1 MKYPCNLIKDLL
13 PLYHDQVSSQES
25 SEAVEEH
32 LKECSECKQYY
43 EKMCGSDAIEPLAYD
58 QEMSMKTAESYKQV
72 KKKNRRRVVIVVL
85 IAVILLLV
93 WMIAV
98 MGFAMA
104 SMGLLSVTAPIQ
116 VHDNIAEYTQYRK
129 GEAAD
134 KDFRSKWG
142 MDESIWPEQITDD
155 MKVVDYIM
163 VYYNPWDAQYLGYLE
178 VDYDSATY
186 AAEVQRLKGYE
197 STDYI
202 GYFGVTGF
210 EDYEM
215 LAIYADPTYG
225 FVYALTDGED
235 TIIYVETIFCNYFMD
250 LDYTEYVPAEY
261 LPEGFDAT
269 TDNAYRQEKL
279 GR

>member
-1 MKYPCNLIKDLL
+1 MRYPCNLIKDLL

-25 SEAVEEH
+25 REAVEEH

-43 EKMCGSDAIEPLAYD
+43 EKMCGSDAIEPFAYD

-72 KKKNRRRVVIVVL
+72 KRKNRKRFMIVVL
-85 IAVILLLV
+85 IAVGVAVAELAALAFAI
-93 WMIAV
+93 WMLGNI
-98 MGFAMA
+98 
-104 SMGLLSVTAPIQ
+104 SITAPIV
-116 VHDNIAEYTQYRK
+116 VHDNIEEYTRYRK

-134 KDFRSKWG
+134 RDFRSKWG
-142 MDESIWPEQITDD
+142 MDERIWPEQITED
-155 MKVVDYIM
+155 MEVIDYIM

-178 VDYDSATY
+178 VNYDNTSY
-186 AAEVQRLKGYE
+186 VAEVQRLKEYE

-202 GYFGVTGF
+202 GYYGVKGF
-210 EDYEM
+210 KEYEL
-215 LAIYADPTYG
+215 LAIYADAYHG
-225 FVYALTDGED
+225 FVYALTDGKD
-235 TIIYVETIFCNYFMD
+235 TIIYVEAIFCNYFMD

-269 TDNAYRQEKL
+269 EDNAYRQELL

>member
-25 SEAVEEH
+25 REAVEEH

-72 KKKNRRRVVIVVL
+72 KRKNRKKFVIMVL
-85 IAVILLLV
+85 IAVGAAVVELAAFAFAI
-93 WMIAV
+93 WML
-98 MGFAMA
+98 GYMA
-104 SMGLLSVTAPIQ
+104 NTAPIV
-116 VHDNIAEYTQYRK
+116 VHDNIAEYTRYRT

-134 KDFRSKWG
+134 KDYRSKLG
-142 MDESIWPEQITDD
+142 MDESVWPEQITND
-155 MKVVDYIM
+155 MEVVDYIM
-163 VYYNPWDAQYLGYLE
+163 VYYNPWDPQYLGYLE
-178 VDYDSATY
+178 IDYDTASYAT
-186 AAEVQRLKGYE
+186 EVQRLKEYE

-202 GYFGVTGF
+202 GYYGVTGF
-210 EDYEM
+210 ENYEL
-215 LAIYADPTYG
+215 LAIYADSSYG
-225 FVYALTDGED
+225 FVYALTDGKD

-269 TDNAYRQEKL
+269 VDNAYRQELL

>member
-32 LKECSECKQYY
+32 LKECSKCKQYY
-43 EKMCGSDAIEPLAYD
+43 EKMCGSDVIEPFAYD
-58 QEMSMKTAESYKQV
+58 QKMSMKTAESYKQV
-72 KKKNRRRVVIVVL
+72 KRKNRKKFIIVVL
-85 IAVILLLV
+85 IAVGVVVAELAALV
-93 WMIAV
+93 FAIWMLGYI
-98 MGFAMA
+98 
-104 SMGLLSVTAPIQ
+104 SITAPIK
-116 VHDNIAEYTQYRK
+116 VYDNIEEYIRYRK
-129 GEAAD
+129 GEAAYR
-134 KDFRSKWG
+134 DFRSKWG
-142 MDESIWPEQITDD
+142 MDESIWPERITDD

-178 VDYDSATY
+178 VDYDTASY
-186 AAEVQRLKGYE
+186 AAEVQRLKEYE

-202 GYFGVTGF
+202 GYYGVSGF
-210 EDYEM
+210 ENYEL
-215 LAIYADPTYG
+215 LAIYADSTYG
-225 FVYALTDGED
+225 FVYALTDSKD
-235 TIIYVETIFCNYFMD
+235 TIIYVEAIFCNYFMD

-269 TDNAYRQEKL
+269 VDNAYRQELL

>member
-1 MKYPCNLIKDLL
+1 MRYPCNLIKDLL

-25 SEAVEEH
+25 REAVEEH

-58 QEMSMKTAESYKQV
+58 QEMSMKTAESYKQIKRQNR
-72 KKKNRRRVVIVVL
+72 KKTVIMVLVAVVVAVVEL
-85 IAVILLLV
+85 AAFVFVIL
-93 WMIAV
+93 
-98 MGFAMA
+98 
-104 SMGLLSVTAPIQ
+104 GLGYLSLKAPIV
-116 VHDNIAEYTQYRK
+116 VHDNIAEYTRYRK

-134 KDFRSKWG
+134 RDYRSKWG
-142 MDESIWPEQITDD
+142 MDESIWPERITDD
-155 MKVVDYIM
+155 MEVVDYIM

-178 VDYDSATY
+178 VDYDSASY
-186 AAEVQRLKGYE
+186 AAEMERLKEYE

-202 GYFGVTGF
+202 GYYGVTGF
-210 EDYEM
+210 EDYEL
-215 LAIYADPTYG
+215 LAIYADANRG

-235 TIIYVETIFCNYFMD
+235 TIIYVEAIFVNYFMD

-269 TDNAYRQEKL
+269 EDNAYRQEKL

>member
-25 SEAVEEH
+25 REAVEEH

-72 KKKNRRRVVIVVL
+72 KRKNRKKFVIMVL
-85 IAVILLLV
+85 IAVGAAVVELAAFAFAI
-93 WMIAV
+93 WML
-98 MGFAMA
+98 GYMA
-104 SMGLLSVTAPIQ
+104 NTAPIV
-116 VHDNIAEYTQYRK
+116 VHDNIAEYTRYRT
-129 GEAAD
+129 GEAAE
-134 KDFRSKWG
+134 KDYRSKLG
-142 MDESIWPEQITDD
+142 MDESVWPEQITND
-155 MKVVDYIM
+155 MEVVDYIM
-163 VYYNPWDAQYLGYLE
+163 VYYNPWDPQYLGYLE
-178 VDYDSATY
+178 IDYDTASYAT
-186 AAEVQRLKGYE
+186 EVQRLKEYE

-202 GYFGVTGF
+202 GYYGVTGF
-210 EDYEM
+210 ENYEL
-215 LAIYADPTYG
+215 LAIYADSSYG
-225 FVYALTDGED
+225 FVYALTDGKD

-269 TDNAYRQEKL
+269 VDNAYRQEKL

>member
-58 QEMSMKTAESYKQV
+58 QKMSMKTAESYKQV
-72 KKKNRRRVVIVVL
+72 KRKNRKKFKIVVL
-85 IAVILLLV
+85 IAVGVVVAELAALV
-93 WMIAV
+93 FAIWMLGYI
-98 MGFAMA
+98 
-104 SMGLLSVTAPIQ
+104 SITAPIK
-116 VHDNIAEYTQYRK
+116 VYDNIEEYTRYRK

-134 KDFRSKWG
+134 RDFRSKWG
-142 MDESIWPEQITDD
+142 MDESIWPERITDD
-155 MKVVDYIM
+155 MEVVDYIM

-178 VDYDSATY
+178 VDYDTASY
-186 AAEVQRLKGYE
+186 AAEVQRLKEYE

-202 GYFGVTGF
+202 GYYGVSGF
-210 EDYEM
+210 ENYEL
-215 LAIYADPTYG
+215 LAIYADSTYG
-225 FVYALTDGED
+225 FVYALTDSKD
-235 TIIYVETIFCNYFMD
+235 TIIYVEAIFCNYFMD

-269 TDNAYRQEKL
+269 VDNAYRQELL

>member
-85 IAVILLLV
+85 IAVVLLLV
-93 WMIAV
+93 CMIAV

-104 SMGLLSVTAPIQ
+104 SMGLLSVAAPIQ
-116 VHDNIAEYTQYRK
+116 VHDNIAEYTRYRK

-155 MKVVDYIM
+155 MKVVDYIL

-178 VDYDSATY
+178 VDYDSASY
-186 AAEVQRLKGYE
+186 AAEVERLKEYE

-202 GYFGVTGF
+202 GYYGVTGF
-210 EDYEM
+210 ENYEL
-215 LAIYADPTYG
+215 LAIYADAYYG
-225 FVYALTDGED
+225 FVYALTDGRD
-235 TIIYVETIFCNYFMD
+235 TIIYVEAIFCNYFMD
-250 LDYTEYVPAEY
+250 LDYSEYVPTEY

-269 TDNAYRQEKL
+269 KDNAYRQEKL